1 MFQFPSAHEGSVCCH
16 PGLFPEPSLRGQAA
30 PGHLPT
36 IPQALPW
43 SSVASPQSCSPSPH
57 LRESPQ
63 GRPVGAIL
71 AISPPPAWPSPPAFD
86 SASSP
91 TQALPSPPCPPPQH
105 PLQPPRL
112 HCLPSSL
119 SLTAEVIP
127 THPCAEP
134 SHGSLA
140 SPRKSPGSSAGVQ
153 ASPHHSAVTSR
164 EDHPSTLCSNQRKAL
179 LAPSPCPAISLL
191 PHLSLLSPFPP
202 ADQLDRFK
210 FCPVLRA
217 QP

>member
-1 MFQFPSAHEGSVCCH
+1 MELSGFTPKLLPFSPSQGEPSGEARGCH
-16 PGLFPEPSLRGQAA
+16 PR
-30 PGHLPT
+30 HLPT
-36 IPQALPW
+36 P
-43 SSVASPQSCSPSPH
+43 SVAVP
-57 LRESPQ
+57 
-63 GRPVGAIL
+63 G
-71 AISPPPAWPSPPAFD
+71 PSPPAFD

-91 TQALPSPPCPPPQH
+91 TQALSSAPCPLPQH

-112 HCLPSSL
+112 QCLPSSL
-119 SLTAEVIP
+119 SPTTEVIP